1 MREIIKECE
10 KIFNE
15 YGAICFAIAFIILS
29 MFIMSWLVV
38 CGIVYVFTFICQI
51 PFSWNASTI
60 VWVICIITLK
70 ICKDRINKE
79 IEELEKLNRELGLYE
94 EVE

>member
-29 MFIMSWLVV
+29 MFIMSWFVV
-38 CGIVYVFTFICQI
+38 CGIVYAFTFVFQI
-51 PFSWNASTI
+51 PFTLYAATI
-60 VWVICIITLK
+60 VWAICIIALK
-70 ICKDRINKE
+70 IFKDRVEEE
-79 IEELEKLNRELGLYE
+79 IEELEKLNRELKLQE